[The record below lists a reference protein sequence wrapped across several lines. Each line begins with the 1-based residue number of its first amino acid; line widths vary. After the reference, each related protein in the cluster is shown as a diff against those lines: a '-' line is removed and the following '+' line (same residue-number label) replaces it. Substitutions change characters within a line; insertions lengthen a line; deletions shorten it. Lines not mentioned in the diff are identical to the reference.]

1 MYVLIFT
8 LLSYIFNK
16 GNAPVTAFVPFFS
29 ETLNA
34 IGVGII
40 DGTEKTF
47 EFELFNAL

>member
-1 MYVLIFT
+1 MPQWQHLYHF
-8 LLSYIFNK
+8 
-16 GNAPVTAFVPFFS
+16 P

-34 IGVGII
+34 IGVVIV